1 MPNLPLP
8 GGRRPPPRVPPVPP
22 KQEATSWERQQAVW
36 KPSAK
41 VFIKAKKETK
51 SKEEVLRRASCN
63 SRAVGKRAQG
73 YDMSV
78 PLVALWRNLRNAQ
91 SWSEYHTQCLFFP
104 ACYKFNAGL
113 ISGPTRGI
121 PAHLAGRRMR
131 SFITGRVSQMSYG
144 KMKISKW

>member
-1 MPNLPLP
+1 MADAQS
-8 GGRRPPPRVPPVPP
+8 PPPWRKLPSSTCPTRAT
-22 KQEATSWERQQAVW
+22 EARGHLLGTAAGSLKTLSWSLQ
-36 KPSAK
+36 KG
-41 VFIKAKKETK
+41 KKETK

-91 SWSEYHTQCLFFP
+91 SWFEYHTQCLFFP
-104 ACYKFNAGL
+104 ACYKFSAGV

-121 PAHLAGRRMR
+121 PAHPAGKRVR
-131 SFITGRVSQMSYG
+131 SLITGRVSNDLWKDEDQ
-144 KMKISKW
+144 